1 MLPTDH
7 AEIELLESD
16 ELPVRTLVAPPLLA
30 RELRL
35 VLSGMD
41 LTIQMGSQEAV
52 IISSDLYDAFKAW
65 SSQLAADESTEV
77 DQESDS
83 DAEWN

>member
-16 ELPVRTLVAPPLLA
+16 ELPVRTLIAPPLLA

-35 VLSGMD
+35 ALTGMD

-52 IISSDLYDAFKAW
+52 IISTDLYAAFQEW
-65 SSQLAADESTEV
+65 SALEADDDS
-77 DQESDS
+77 ESD
-83 DAEWN
+83 ECWN

>member
-16 ELPVRTLVAPPLLA
+16 ELPVRTLIAPPLLA

-35 VLSGMD
+35 ALAGMD
-41 LTIQMGSQEAV
+41 LTIQMGAQDAV
-52 IISSDLYDAFKAW
+52 IISTDLYAAFQAWSAAEADDNPGSDL
-65 SSQLAADESTEV
+65 T
-77 DQESDS
+77 
-83 DAEWN
+83 WN

>member
-16 ELPVRTLVAPPLLA
+16 ELPVRTLIAPPLLA

-41 LTIQMGSQEAV
+41 LTIQMGSQDAV
-52 IISSDLYDAFKAW
+52 IISTDLFTAFQEW
-65 SSQLAADESTEV
+65 SGQAESEDGPETE
-77 DQESDS
+77 SF
-83 DAEWN
+83 WN

>member
-16 ELPVRTLVAPPLLA
+16 ELPVRTLVAPPMLA

-35 VLSGMD
+35 VLAGMD
-41 LTIQMGSQEAV
+41 LTIQLGSQDAV
-52 IISSDLYDAFKAW
+52 IISTDLYAAFQEW
-65 SSQLAADESTEV
+65 SRQLAVEDDNADSET
-77 DQESDS
+77 DLN
-83 DAEWN
+83 WN